1 MTQRAV
7 GGDVA
12 EHDLVIRGGTVVDGT
27 GSPPR
32 MADVAFDGDRI
43 SAIGDVP
50 ERGREEIDATGLLVT
65 PGWVDI
71 HTHYDGQAT
80 WDSTLTP
87 SSWQG
92 VTTAVMGNCGV
103 GFAPVR
109 PDRRDWLIELMEG
122 VEDIPGTALH
132 EGIAWEWESFP
143 EYLDALDR
151 RTFAIDIAAQVPH
164 GPLRGYVM
172 GDRGADHAAV
182 PTGAE
187 ISRMGQLAAE
197 AIEAGAL
204 GFSTSRTVVH
214 KSSDGRHTPSL
225 TATSAELL
233 GIAAAIGETGKGVF
247 EVVADLVD
255 VDTEIGLIRAI
266 AETSGRPLSLSML
279 QRSGVPADEYLRIL
293 GLMEAAAAEGVEFHG
308 QAAARP
314 VGLIL
319 TLEGRAN
326 PLAGAPTYRGLAD
339 LPLAER
345 AVALRRPEVRS
356 AILAELVDAAGGG
369 ALFSYFRHMF
379 ELSDPPRYDRS
390 PDESLAAEAARRGV
404 PTAELVYDALVAD
417 DGRGSIYVPI
427 MNFEEG
433 DFGAVRAMLAH
444 PLTVPGLGDAG
455 AHCTLI
461 CDASFPTYMLT
472 YWGRDAPEGQRFP
485 IEWVVQQQCAATA
498 ALVGLHDRG
507 VLAPGYRAD
516 VNVIDLDRLGVG
528 QPEMLS
534 DLPAG
539 GRRLVQRADG
549 YIATYVAGALV
560 RSGGE
565 LTGALPGRLVRGP
578 QAAPVA

>member
-1 MTQRAV
+1 MTSRSV
-7 GGDVA
+7 DKA
-12 EHDLVIRGGTVVDGT
+12 EHELVIRGGTVVDGT

-32 MADVAFDGDRI
+32 AADVAIDGGRI
-43 SAIGDVP
+43 TSVGHVP
-50 ERGREEIDATGLLVT
+50 GRGIEEVDASGLLVT

-109 PDRRDWLIELMEG
+109 PDRHDWLIELMEG

-143 EYLDALDR
+143 EYLDAIGR

-164 GPLRGYVM
+164 GPLRGFVM
-172 GDRGADHAAV
+172 GDRGADHAEV
-182 PTGAE
+182 PTTAE
-187 ISRMGQLAAE
+187 IERMGQLAAE

-204 GFSTSRTVVH
+204 GFTTSRTVVH
-214 KSSDGRHTPSL
+214 KSSDGRLTPSL
-225 TATSAELL
+225 TATSPELL
-233 GIAAAIGETGKGVF
+233 GIAAAIGATGKGVF

-255 VDTEIGLIRAI
+255 VDAEMALIRSM
-266 AETSGRPLSLSML
+266 AETSGRPLSLSLL
-279 QRSGVPADEYLRIL
+279 QRSGVPADEYMRIL
-293 GLMEAAAAEGVEFHG
+293 GLMEAAAAQGVAMHG
-308 QAAARP
+308 QSAARP

-319 TLEGRAN
+319 TLDGRAN
-326 PLAGAPTYRGLAD
+326 PLAVAATYRGLAD

-345 AVALRRPEVRS
+345 AVALRGADVRD
-356 AILAELVDAAGGG
+356 AILAEMADAGGG
-369 ALFSYFRHMF
+369 GPLFRSFAHMF
-379 ELSDPPRYDRS
+379 EMSDPPRYDRS

-404 PTAELVYDALVAD
+404 PVAELVYDALVAN
-417 DGRGSIYVPI
+417 DGRGAIYVPI

-433 DFGAVRAMLAH
+433 DLGAVRAMLAH

-461 CDASFPTYMLT
+461 CDASFPTFMLT
-472 YWGRDAPEGQRFP
+472 YWGRDAPEDQRFP
-485 IEWVVQQQCAATA
+485 IEWVIQQQCSATA
-498 ALVGLHDRG
+498 ALVGLNDRG
-507 VLAPGYRAD
+507 MLAAGYRAD
-516 VNVIDLDRLGVG
+516 VNIIDLERLGVG
-528 QPEMLS
+528 LPEMLS

-539 GRRLVQRADG
+539 GRRLVQRAEG
-549 YIATYVAGALV
+549 YVATYVAGALV
-560 RSGGE
+560 RRDGE

-578 QAAPVA
+578 QPAPVG